1 MKVKKSAIGCL
12 DAIIQLRMCKR
23 WFLILFVNLSGIAVY
38 AQVTPADTSLNK
50 ADKSII
56 DTSLD
61 YNDIIFDDLEKFLD
75 SILSPRSY
83 ILSAF
88 SVQKGYFNYKSKT
101 EVFLEPTRKVAI
113 TPFFGYYDKS
123 GLGVTGIA
131 SFVSDQKKF
140 RFYQLAISPSYDYL
154 ENKNLATGISYTRY
168 FTQDS
173 LPFYTS
179 PLQNELYA
187 YFTYRKWWFKPM
199 VGVSYGWGSR
209 SDYQDREEYITSLQL
224 RRNGFTRINTKE
236 SVSDFSLFTSVRHD
250 FYWLD
255 VFTYND
261 HIRVTPQL
269 TFTSGS
275 QKFGFNQSSNTYAT
289 MLRSGTNVL
298 YNTEN
303 VYLDN
308 KMYFQPLA
316 LTFYLKTEYS
326 IGKFYVQPQL
336 ILDYYFPA
344 AEKQF
349 TGLVSVSGGFIF

>member
-1 MKVKKSAIGCL
+1 MHKKWCSILIFHLAGIVVFSQVNPKDTALKKVEPP
-12 DAIIQLRMCKR
+12 
-23 WFLILFVNLSGIAVY
+23 V
-38 AQVTPADTSLNK
+38 
-50 ADKSII
+50 I
-56 DTSLD
+56 DSTLD

-75 SILSPRSY
+75 SILSPHSY
-83 ILSAF
+83 ILTAF
-88 SVQKGYFNYKSKT
+88 SIQKGYFNYKSKT
-101 EVFLEPTRKVAI
+101 EVFLEPTRKVTF
-113 TPFFGYYDKS
+113 TPAVGYYNKN
-123 GLGVTGIA
+123 GLGITGIG
-131 SFVSDQKKF
+131 SFVSDQKAF
-140 RFYQLAISPSYDYL
+140 RFYQLALSPSYDYL

-168 FTQDS
+168 LTKDS

-199 VGVSYGWGSR
+199 VAVSYGWGSR

-224 RRNGFTRINTKE
+224 RRTGFTRINTKE
-236 SVSDFSLFTSVRHD
+236 SVNDFSLITSVRHD

-261 HIRVTPQL
+261 HIRIAPQL

-289 MLRSGTNVL
+289 LLRSGANVL
-298 YNTEN
+298 YSSEN

-308 KMYFQPLA
+308 KLYFQPLA

-326 IGKFYVQPQL
+326 IGKFYIQPQL

-344 AEKQF
+344 TEKQF